1 MEPPS
6 NEDKSAS
13 DKVKS
18 QKSHQPTYENTAE
31 YINALEKWLQEAY
44 MWQCV
49 SAWFPYM
56 LMSHQLSGS
65 RGEFPFGS
73 FDRSNG
79 VFSFIPNVIPTT
91 ASSSRDG
98 NNVGFHNTAT
108 SGIRRQEDQGVIYK
122 IPPLWKRFVAE
133 FLDFL
138 LLFSA
143 KLLITIVAVD
153 FLDVIDLD
161 KYDLDHLQQND
172 EFDYQMAI
180 DMLSEL
186 FLLELVHN
194 FVACLFEAMCIY
206 RGSNGRLG
214 GATPGKSIMGLR
226 VVMSDHIVP
235 VSYPVGQQSG
245 NREGT
250 YVRVH
255 PGSDLGFWWA
265 LCRSLVKNFCL
276 AFFFPVCIT
285 MFFSNHN
292 RTAYDNISH
301 SLVVEEIP
309 RHQN

>member
-56 LMSHQLSGS
+56 LMSHQLS
-65 RGEFPFGS
+65 
-73 FDRSNG
+73 
-79 VFSFIPNVIPTT
+79 